1 MRDYQEELSKRVD
14 FIKNLLKTS
23 GTTGI
28 VYGNSGGKDSALVGI
43 ICKKACDNTVGITMP
58 CSKRNYGEDI
68 KDGLEVAEKYGIKT
82 LNVEIAPMKEV
93 VEKNVSAITK
103 IGDLASANIAP
114 RLRMTTLYAYAGSN
128 NMLVAGTGNRTE
140 TYIGYFTKWGDG
152 ACDFN
157 PISDLTVKEVYE
169 FLKYLDCPECI
180 INKAPSA
187 ALYNGQTDEQEI
199 GMKYSDIDEYIL
211 TGKADKTV
219 KEKVDGMHRKTEHKR
234 QGVAFYKKV

>member
-1 MRDYQEELSKRVD
+1 MRDYKEELEKRVE
-14 FIKNLLKTS
+14 FIKDLLKSS
-23 GTTGI
+23 GAKGI

-43 ICKKACDNTVGITMP
+43 ICKKACFNTVGITMP
-58 CSKRNYGEDI
+58 CSKRNYAEDI
-68 KDGLEVAEKYGIKT
+68 EDGLMVAEKFGIKT
-82 LNVEIAPMKEV
+82 FNVEIAPMKEI
-93 VEKNVSAITK
+93 VEKNVSAITE
-103 IGDLASANIAP
+103 IGELASANIAP

-169 FLKYLDCPECI
+169 FLEYLGCPKRI
-180 INKAPSA
+180 IEKAPSA

-199 GMKYSDIDEYIL
+199 GMKYADIDEYIL
-211 TGKADKTV
+211 TGNADKSV
-219 KEKVDGMHRKTEHKR
+219 KDRVDAMHKKTEHKR